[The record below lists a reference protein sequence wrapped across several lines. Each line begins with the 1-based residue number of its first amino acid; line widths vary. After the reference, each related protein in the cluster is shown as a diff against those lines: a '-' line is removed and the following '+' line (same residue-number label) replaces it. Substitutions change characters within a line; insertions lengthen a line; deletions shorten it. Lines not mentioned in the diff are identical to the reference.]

1 MTTAVAETTET
12 ECGVNHESTSQWS
25 SNWSIEVTR
34 TFMEICL
41 PVVVGAEALQEVGN
55 VARDGDGED
64 ESDAYPEGTVQVRVG
79 PNFVE
84 KETAA
89 LKSGYHRADAS
100 SDDVI
105 GAHVEELLIELDLPY
120 RVLFVLEQTLVHRM
134 SLLKESVIGQQLKK
148 SSQRSAETEPKR
160 LINHSNS
167 HSGCRCPPSL
177 RGSRESW

>member
-1 MTTAVAETTET
+1 
-12 ECGVNHESTSQWS
+12 
-25 SNWSIEVTR
+25 
-34 TFMEICL
+34 MEICL

-64 ESDAYPEGTVQVRVG
+64 ESDAYPERTVQVRVG

-89 LKSGYHRADAS
+89 LKSGHHRADAS

-105 GAHVEELLIELDLPY
+105 GAHVEELLIELDLPD

-148 SSQRSAETEPKR
+148 SSQRSTETEPKR